1 MLWAIKLLLANRS
14 LLQKET
20 LIQYF
25 ELPFFEGW
33 CGGRKPSSP
42 FNSELVLG
50 SKGSV
55 VFFVSSSAPYFVL
68 FTFIR
73 YAGGFFK
80 SGGWLV
86 VSIHTDQ
93 LLWLLKRAFLK
104 EGRGKGGG
112 GGGRRGN
119 RDPGTSF
126 YEINDYLS
134 RSENHLAFC
143 AGYDIIDNGKRRS
156 YKTDILRLTF
166 SFLFAS

>member
-1 MLWAIKLLLANRS
+1 M
-14 LLQKET
+14 
-20 LIQYF
+20 IQYF
-25 ELPFFEGW
+25 ELPFFEEW
-33 CGGRKPSSP
+33 CGGRKPSSA

-55 VFFVSSSAPYFVL
+55 VFFVPSSAPCFVL
-68 FTFIR
+68 FTFVR

-93 LLWLLKRAFLK
+93 LLWLLKRAFLILFFDFAFLR

-112 GGGRRGN
+112 GERRGN

-143 AGYDIIDNGKRRS
+143 AGYDIIDNGKRIS